1 VRWRNFPFGKLYLST
16 LNAIHPDSTK
26 LRSKK
31 MVSILGCG
39 PTMPGW
45 MVIPM
50 LCEEMVHDHPM
61 AVLSIGL
68 SAALA
73 IYHSFR
79 G

>member
-1 VRWRNFPFGKLYLST
+1 
-16 LNAIHPDSTK
+16 
-26 LRSKK
+26 